1 MNEGT
6 SGGVMSKIQFG
17 GTMTTTLSQTKTT
30 DVSNASPRTR
40 RNRHNVILFPNH
52 RDRLACD
59 PLNFFVV
66 YATYEYRWSDTTLE
80 AERNIFAL
88 VDSMLAA
95 VRKAFDE
102 SFERWKKMPA
112 FVQYAHTLRSAVSF
126 PSAFSTNTLF
136 HAYSHADNV
145 ARHTA
150 VRKTLG
156 SMLPSLPA
164 SNSRQEMNICSASSA
179 GRSTVSKGVLPR
191 AAHRERREEEE
202 EVVTKNLAKQ
212 WIPPHNGPK
221 CRLVLD
227 IVASRKTLGDDPVIS
242 DPYRLGQ
249 KVFTFTRKN
258 YLREVINTFVGISD
272 SGVTLVGRD
281 ILYPFRSTGGG
292 NPNSGVKINSLSGNR
307 RNLSGSAILGSPID
321 SGDVLGVAA
330 SGGVAAKVSGIE
342 QILAKTIPVPR
353 MVPVPPTNTEK
364 VDNIRLLVCLPSNDI
379 SSSLA

>member
-1 MNEGT
+1 MNERT
-6 SGGVMSKIQFG
+6 SGGAMSTVQFG
-17 GTMTTTLSQTKTT
+17 GTMTTTLSQTKNM
-30 DVSNASPRTR
+30 DFSNDPPRRR

-59 PLNFFVV
+59 PLNFFCV

-88 VDSMLAA
+88 VDSMVAA
-95 VRKAFDE
+95 VRKAFDDAL
-102 SFERWKKMPA
+102 ERWKNMPA
-112 FVQYAHTLRSAVSF
+112 FVQHAHTLRSAVSF
-126 PSAFSTNTLF
+126 SSAFSTNTLL
-136 HAYSHADNV
+136 HIYSHADNV
-145 ARHTA
+145 ARHTTL
-150 VRKTLG
+150 RKTLG

-164 SNSRQEMNICSASSA
+164 ANPRQEMNICSASSA
-179 GRSTVSKGVLPR
+179 GRSPFSKGALPR

-202 EVVTKNLAKQ
+202 ETVMKNLAKQ

-249 KVFTFTRKN
+249 KVFSFTRRN

-292 NPNSGVKINSLSGNR
+292 SPKPSVKMNSLSGNR
-307 RNLSGSAILGSPID
+307 RNLSGSAISGLPID
-321 SGDVLGVAA
+321 SGDILGVAA
-330 SGGVAAKVSGIE
+330 SGGVAARVSGFE
-342 QILAKTIPVPR
+342 QILANTIPVPR

-364 VDNIRLLVCLPSNDI
+364 VDNIRLLVCFPPNDM
-379 SSSLA
+379 SSGVA